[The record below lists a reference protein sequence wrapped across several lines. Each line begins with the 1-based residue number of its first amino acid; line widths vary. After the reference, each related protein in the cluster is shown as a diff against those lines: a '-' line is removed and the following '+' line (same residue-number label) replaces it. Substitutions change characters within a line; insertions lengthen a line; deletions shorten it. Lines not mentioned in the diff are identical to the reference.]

1 MYKKITKIPDFLF
14 ALLTIILPISLI
26 YAFFSPDF
34 YGKTIISFWILLLI
48 TILNFFLCFLISF
61 IWIRL
66 KIVNFSFIFY
76 YPIILFSLSILLV
89 TYPLNDPKSLVILR
103 VFLVFLSI
111 FLIIPSLII
120 KKKIVQKAQ
129 LNLINK
135 RTKKH

>member
-14 ALLTIILPISLI
+14 ALLTIILPVSLI

>member
-89 TYPLNDPKSLVILR
+89 TYPLNDSKSLVILR

>member
-1 MYKKITKIPDFLF
+1 M
-14 ALLTIILPISLI
+14 LTIILPISLI

>member
-76 YPIILFSLSILLV
+76 YPIIIFSLSILLV
-89 TYPLNDPKSLVILR
+89 TYPLNDSKSLVILR

>member
-89 TYPLNDPKSLVILR
+89 TYPLNDSKSLVILR
-103 VFLVFLSI
+103 VFLVFLSV

>member
-76 YPIILFSLSILLV
+76 YPIILFSFSILLV
-89 TYPLNDPKSLVILR
+89 TYPLNSSKSLVILR

-129 LNLINK
+129 LNLINT